1 MERGGWCW
9 SPAPPSPAGRPRIQR
24 LLEQPERSGPDRSP
38 GLHRSAEPIAR
49 ILLVRPP
56 HSQTGHQLSGSS
68 PWSAPPGAQGRR
80 EPGTC
85 VCCREVSP
93 GAPGAFPSPAG
104 AASCKLQQ
112 LGWVGGWESGGAG
125 KLEAGWRGCRGQESG
140 SLGFSAFQGHL
151 SWGAFGAAALV
162 PPACSGFWLHWA
174 AIRASGQQPRRRLRA
189 RAWRREEDRRR
200 KGEERTGQR
209 RGDWAEMEAEQ
220 RAGGQTWQRESEGG
234 EARGNAWPAQSVKS
248 PAQGRPCAAA
258 TNSALTGFFPASPR
272 RHRIP

>member
-38 GLHRSAEPIAR
+38 GLHRSAEPIAG

-93 GAPGAFPSPAG
+93 GAPGAFSLAG
-104 AASCKLQQ
+104 WGCKLQTSATR
-112 LGWVGGWESGGAG
+112 VGRGG
-125 KLEAGWRGCRGQESG
+125 G
-140 SLGFSAFQGHL
+140 SLG
-151 SWGAFGAAALV
+151 ALV
-162 PPACSGFWLHWA
+162 SWRQVGEAAGGRRAGPWASALSRAISAGAPLVLLRSCHPPAPGSGSTGLRSARLGCNRGGDSEPGPGGGRRTDDGKARRERDRGAETGRRWRLSRG
-174 AIRASGQQPRRRLRA
+174 RAGKPGRGRVREARRVGTRGRLR
-189 RAWRREEDRRR
+189 
-200 KGEERTGQR
+200 
-209 RGDWAEMEAEQ
+209 
-220 RAGGQTWQRESEGG
+220 
-234 EARGNAWPAQSVKS
+234 V
-248 PAQGRPCAAA
+248 
-258 TNSALTGFFPASPR
+258 
-272 RHRIP
+272 